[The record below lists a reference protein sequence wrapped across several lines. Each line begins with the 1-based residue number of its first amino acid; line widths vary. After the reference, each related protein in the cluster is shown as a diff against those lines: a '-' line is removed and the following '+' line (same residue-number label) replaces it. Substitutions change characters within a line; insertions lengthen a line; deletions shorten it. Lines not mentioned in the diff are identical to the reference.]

1 MFNYVEDKNM
11 TTNKIKDAAR
21 LEVIEKVL
29 ELLAPFDAR
38 MVRSDGEHPA
48 NDIGL
53 YVGEIELKDGTTVP
67 LCATLSVSMKDPV
80 DRRTA
85 KKVFPAYDLAA
96 ATQRYNDYLVEK
108 NEKEA
113 TKAEL
118 REKKIA
124 QDNARREKKKAQT
137 ED

>member
-1 MFNYVEDKNM
+1 
-11 TTNKIKDAAR
+11 
-21 LEVIEKVL
+21 
-29 ELLAPFDAR
+29 
-38 MVRSDGEHPA
+38 
-48 NDIGL
+48 
-53 YVGEIELKDGTTVP
+53 
-67 LCATLSVSMKDPV
+67 MKDPV
-80 DRRTA
+80 DRRTQ

-108 NEKEA
+108 SEKEA

-124 QDNARREKKKAQT
+124 QDKARREKKAQT

>member
-1 MFNYVEDKNM
+1 MFNYVEDVNM

-21 LEVIEKVL
+21 LEVVEKVL

-38 MVRSDGEHPA
+38 IVRSDGEHPA

-67 LCATLSVSMKDPV
+67 LCATLSISMKDPV
-80 DRRTA
+80 IRKTQ
-85 KKVFPAYDLAA
+85 KKTFPAYDLAA
-96 ATQRYNDYLVEK
+96 ATQRYNDYLIEK
-108 NEKEA
+108 SEKEA
-113 TKAEL
+113 TKVAL
-118 REKKIA
+118 KEKKIA

>member
-1 MFNYVEDKNM
+1 MFNYTETKDM

-21 LEVIEKVL
+21 LEVVEKVL

-38 MVRSDGEHPA
+38 MVRSDGEHPT

-67 LCATLSVSMKDPV
+67 LCATLSISMKDPV

-96 ATQRYNDYLVEK
+96 ATQRYNDYLVRKIE
-108 NEKEA
+108 NDA
-113 TKAEL
+113 TKAAL
-118 REKKIA
+118 KEKKIA
-124 QDNARREKKKAQT
+124 QDNAKREKKAQT

>member
-1 MFNYVEDKNM
+1 MFNYTETKDM

-21 LEVIEKVL
+21 LEVVEKVL

-38 MVRSDGEHPA
+38 MVRSDGEHPT

-67 LCATLSVSMKDPV
+67 LCATLSISMKDPV

-96 ATQRYNDYLVEK
+96 ASRRYNDYLVRKIE
-108 NEKEA
+108 NDA
-113 TKAEL
+113 TKAAL
-118 REKKIA
+118 KEKKIA
-124 QDNARREKKKAQT
+124 QDNAKREKKAQT

>member
-1 MFNYVEDKNM
+1 MFNYTETKDM

-21 LEVIEKVL
+21 LEVVEKVL

-48 NDIGL
+48 NDVGL

-96 ATQRYNDYLVEK
+96 ATQRYNDYLVRKSE
-108 NEKEA
+108 NDA
-113 TKAEL
+113 TKATL
-118 REKKIA
+118 KEKKIA
-124 QDNARREKKKAQT
+124 QDKAKREKKVQT

>member
-48 NDIGL
+48 NDVGL

-80 DRRTA
+80 IRKTQ
-85 KKVFPAYDLAA
+85 KKTFPAYDLMA
-96 ATQRYNDYLVEK
+96 ATERYNNYLIEK
-108 NEKEA
+108 NEKESV
-113 TKAEL
+113 KNEL
-118 REKKIA
+118 KEKKIA
-124 QDNARREKKKAQT
+124 QDKARRQKK
-137 ED
+137 END

>member
-1 MFNYVEDKNM
+1 MFNYTEDKNM

-48 NDIGL
+48 NDVGL
-53 YVGEIELKDGTTVP
+53 YVGEIELKDGTVVP

-80 DRRTA
+80 IRKTQ
-85 KKVFPAYDLAA
+85 KKTFPAYDLMA
-96 ATQRYNDYLVEK
+96 ATERYNDYIVEK
-108 NEKEA
+108 SEKEA

-124 QDNARREKKKAQT
+124 QDKARREKKTQT

>member
-1 MFNYVEDKNM
+1 MFNYTETKDM

-21 LEVIEKVL
+21 LEVVEKVL

-48 NDIGL
+48 NDVGL

-96 ATQRYNDYLVEK
+96 ATQRYNDYLVRKSE
-108 NEKEA
+108 NDA
-113 TKAEL
+113 TKATL
-118 REKKIA
+118 KEKKIA
-124 QDNARREKKKAQT
+124 QDKAKREKKVQT
-137 ED
+137 